1 MGIFVAIP
9 MSILAF
15 WTIYKLYDY
24 IDRDSIKLIIF
35 CVVIAVAGLLT
46 AVICKFFGLEFY
58 GSEPDEIDRRGA
70 GPFRW

>member
-9 MSILAF
+9 MTILAI

-24 IDRDSIKLIIF
+24 TERNSIKLIIS
-35 CVVIAVAGLLT
+35 CVVLAAASLLT
-46 AVICKFFGLEFY
+46 IIICKFFGLDFY
-58 GSEPDEIDRRGA
+58 GSEIDEIDQRGA